1 MVDSLGFIAH
11 VDMEG
16 KTQTLGNHAEE
27 VARRCSEFCTQIDKD
42 WGNVGTLLG
51 LLHDH
56 GKYQKSFQRYIRHSS
71 GLADQGPARAPHSMA
86 GAIHAHSLFKDRNKT
101 LAQILAYC
109 IGGHHRGLYDSAEL
123 ENALK
128 TADNKAYYQDMLRNA
143 PQAATDLEK
152 RIAQLGTLPNI
163 MEIEEEDRPFFVR
176 MLFSALIDAD
186 HLDTEAFMNKEKA
199 LLRNE
204 SKKIDV
210 SWSTLR
216 DRLKVKTDSF
226 AKDSP
231 LNHARAEFLQ
241 KCRIHGSS
249 HDPSIY
255 SLFLPTGGGKTLSS
269 MAWALESA
277 IRNDSSRIIY
287 VIPYT
292 SIITQTAEIFKQIF
306 GEEYVLE
313 HHSELDMG
321 DNEEYDRWKL
331 LTENWDAPIIITT
344 NVQMFESLY
353 ASRTSRCRKLHN
365 ICNSV
370 IVFDEVQMFPSA
382 LLNPML
388 RAVESLS
395 LCFNANILLC
405 TATQPV
411 FTQSFEVAGRESSN
425 FYSIQIEIEDV
436 VPYDKKLFS
445 AFERVRY
452 HTFKE
457 KKKIAILAQAL
468 HQQPT
473 VLCITNTRA
482 DAGKLYDEVVA
493 LGRNKEEVVHLS
505 RMMCSLHIR
514 KQIAY
519 IRERLSA
526 GLPIIVI
533 STQLIEAG
541 VDIDF
546 PVVYRAHS
554 GLDSIIQAGGR
565 CNREGRLSS
574 GDVYIFDL
582 EDGSK
587 PWGEVKQGQQASI
600 LIYKKIKDDV
610 LNPNDPELIRQYYLE
625 YYGNQVNS
633 FDKRH
638 IEDYLW
644 SYQANRDLEWDFET
658 ASKKFRLIENEDI
671 TDIYVPYGQEG
682 EELISKLSQRVLLNR
697 KEFRILQK
705 LRVGV
710 RKKDFEAL
718 HSQGVLKEVRLG
730 QLPIWVLTYGYPCY
744 DEARGLKCE
753 DIWTD
758 EIVII

>member
-1 MVDSLGFIAH
+1 MEILDFIAH
-11 VDMEG
+11 VDTGGE
-16 KTQTLGNHAEE
+16 TQSLENHAEE
-27 VARRCSEFCTQIDKD
+27 VARRCGEFCAQINPD
-42 WGNVGTLLG
+42 WRGVGIILG

-56 GKYQKSFQRYIRHSS
+56 GKYQKAFQEYIRYSS
-71 GLADQGPARAPHSMA
+71 GLSDYGPTRAPHSMA
-86 GAIHAHSLFKDRNKT
+86 GAIHAYSLFKDHDKAFARV
-101 LAQILAYC
+101 LSYC

-128 TADNKAYYQDMLRNA
+128 AADNAAYYRNMLQNA
-143 PQAATDLEK
+143 PEAAISLEK
-152 RIAQLGTLPNI
+152 KIARIATLPDI

-186 HLDTEAFMNKEKA
+186 RLDTEAFMDKEKA
-199 LLRNE
+199 LLRTEAMGTNA
-204 SKKIDV
+204 
-210 SWSTLR
+210 SWTSLR
-216 DRLKVKTDSF
+216 DKLKAKTDSF
-226 AKDSP
+226 VADTP
-231 LNHARAEFLQ
+231 INCARAYFLE
-241 KCRIHGSS
+241 KCRTHGSS

-277 IRNDSSRIIY
+277 VRNDSSRIIY

-292 SIITQTAEIFKQIF
+292 SIITQTAEIFKKIF

-313 HHSELDMG
+313 HHSELDIS
-321 DNEEYDRWKL
+321 DNEGYEKWKL

-353 ASRTSRCRKLHN
+353 SSRTSRCRKLHN

-370 IVFDEVQMFPSA
+370 IVFDEVQMFPTA

-388 RAVESLS
+388 RAIESLS
-395 LCFNANILLC
+395 VCFNANILLC

-411 FTQSFEVAGRESSN
+411 FTQSFEVWGKQSSN
-425 FYSIQIEIEDV
+425 FYAIQVEVEDV
-436 VPYDKKLFS
+436 VPYERGLFS

-452 HTFKE
+452 HRLGHPKT
-457 KKKIAILAQAL
+457 IAAMAEELY
-468 HQQPT
+468 QQKS
-473 VLCITNTRA
+473 VLCITNTRT
-482 DAGKLYDEVVA
+482 DAGKLYDAVVA
-493 LGRNKEEVVHLS
+493 LGRDKAEIVHLS

-519 IRERLSA
+519 VRERLSA
-526 GLPIIVI
+526 GLPVVVI

-554 GLDSIIQAGGR
+554 GLDGVIQAGGR
-565 CNREGRLSS
+565 CNREGRLNS

-582 EDGSK
+582 KDGST
-587 PWGEVKQGQQASI
+587 PQGDAKQGQQAAHI
-600 LIYKKIKDDV
+600 IYETIGDP
-610 LNPNDPELIRQYYLE
+610 LNPNAPDLIRRYYME

-633 FDKRH
+633 FDKRR
-638 IEDYLW
+638 IEDHLW
-644 SYQANRDLEWDFET
+644 GYQAKNDLEWDFET
-658 ASKKFRLIENEDI
+658 AGKKFRLIENEDTI
-671 TDIYVPYGQEG
+671 DVYVPYEQEG
-682 EELISKLSQRVLLNR
+682 EELISKLSRSMLLNR
-697 KEFRILQK
+697 KEFRTLQK

-718 HSQGVLKEVRLG
+718 YSQGVLKEVQLG
-730 QLPIWVLTYGYPCY
+730 KLSIWILTYGTPCY
-744 DEARGLKCE
+744 DEARGLKCK